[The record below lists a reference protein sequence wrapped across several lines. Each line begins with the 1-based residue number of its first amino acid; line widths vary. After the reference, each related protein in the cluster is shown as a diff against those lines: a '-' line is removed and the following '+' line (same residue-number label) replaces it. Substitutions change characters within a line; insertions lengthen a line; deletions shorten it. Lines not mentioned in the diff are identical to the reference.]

1 METGPLAAGQGHM
14 LRHIIHITLSGREIR
29 SFLWPMCYKLWPQSH
44 MVLTSA
50 LCNSTHS
57 TPCILLLA
65 LYYIHTEMK
74 DLPYVR
80 AALINVSAEWYNIG
94 VHFRIHVNILDQ
106 IKRKNRS
113 DCDRCLTAMIA
124 EWLKSSPTQVDSPTW
139 KKVVAAIASRVGGD
153 NPSEARKI
161 AKDYSRM

>member
-1 METGPLAAGQGHM
+1 
-14 LRHIIHITLSGREIR
+14 
-29 SFLWPMCYKLWPQSH
+29 

-106 IKRKNRS
+106 IKRENRS

-124 EWLKSSPTQVDSPTW
+124 EWLKSSPTRVDSPTW

-153 NPSEARKI
+153 NPSEAKRI
-161 AKDYSRM
+161 AEDYSRM

>member
-1 METGPLAAGQGHM
+1 M
-14 LRHIIHITLSGREIR
+14 
-29 SFLWPMCYKLWPQSH
+29 
-44 MVLTSA
+44 
-50 LCNSTHS
+50 
-57 TPCILLLA
+57 LLLA
-65 LYYIHTEMK
+65 LHHIHTEMK
-74 DLPYVR
+74 DLPYIR

-94 VHFRIHVNILDQ
+94 VHFKIHVNILDQ
-106 IKRKNRS
+106 IKKENRS

-124 EWLKSSPTQVDSPTW
+124 EWLKSNRGDPPTW